1 MCVCREFFFANLL
14 KTQHPILC
22 MGEIK
27 LIRFPNTFR
36 IEFSQK
42 EFVCNKGHYS
52 LSNIEKEMKEKG
64 KATPHHP
71 HTYHPMLCNNHKITS
86 KYI

>member
-1 MCVCREFFFANLL
+1 
-14 KTQHPILC
+14 

-42 EFVCNKGHYS
+42 EFVRNKGHYS

-64 KATPHHP
+64 KVKKLDIKPFFKKCHMKGRVT
-71 HTYHPMLCNNHKITS
+71 LCQ
-86 KYI
+86 

>member
-1 MCVCREFFFANLL
+1 
-14 KTQHPILC
+14 
-22 MGEIK
+22 MGKIK

-42 EFVCNKGHYS
+42 EFVRNKGHYS

-64 KATPHHP
+64 KV
-71 HTYHPMLCNNHKITS
+71 KKVDS
-86 KYI
+86 

>member
-1 MCVCREFFFANLL
+1 MSV
-14 KTQHPILC
+14 C
-22 MGEIK
+22 MGKIK

-52 LSNIEKEMKEKG
+52 LDNIEKKNEKEK
-64 KATPHHP
+64 
-71 HTYHPMLCNNHKITS
+71 YIREKIIYL
-86 KYI
+86 YISETIIWFVHYQY

>member
-1 MCVCREFFFANLL
+1 
-14 KTQHPILC
+14 

-42 EFVCNKGHYS
+42 EFVRNKGHYS
-52 LSNIEKEMKEKG
+52 LSNIEKEKKEKG
-64 KATPHHP
+64 RIRNWRLIFKKKLPYAAHRAEVRSANSH
-71 HTYHPMLCNNHKITS
+71 
-86 KYI
+86 

>member
-1 MCVCREFFFANLL
+1 
-14 KTQHPILC
+14 

-42 EFVCNKGHYS
+42 EFVRNKGHYS

-64 KATPHHP
+64 KAKK
-71 HTYHPMLCNNHKITS
+71 LDIKLLKKIAIRCQQGRVTLRQ
-86 KYI
+86 

>member
-1 MCVCREFFFANLL
+1 
-14 KTQHPILC
+14 

-42 EFVCNKGHYS
+42 EFVRNKGHYS
-52 LSNIEKEMKEKG
+52 LGNIEKEMKKKG
-64 KATPHHP
+64 KVKK
-71 HTYHPMLCNNHKITS
+71 LDS
-86 KYI
+86 

>member
-42 EFVCNKGHYS
+42 EFVRNKGHYS

-64 KATPHHP
+64 KVKK
-71 HTYHPMLCNNHKITS
+71 LDS
-86 KYI
+86 